1 MAGLWRAK
9 WSVVWCRVCCAVVCT
24 ERMLQVHGSMA
35 DLDHEFIN
43 RMAPHKLS
51 PWADEHAALAEIEE
65 SLNSRRQPV
74 PLLQSALSRSHDS
87 HSGVPVLVAHSDIRN
102 SACTLMLLLITS
114 MLCAA
119 AVGQCALCCCC

>member
-74 PLLQSALSRSHDS
+74 PLL
-87 HSGVPVLVAHSDIRN
+87 HSDPMILTA
-102 SACTLMLLLITS
+102 ACLYL
-114 MLCAA
+114 
-119 AVGQCALCCCC
+119 